1 MLFAFRSLLQI
12 QDLPR
17 HDLLSQ
23 DLGDSLYGAPDT
35 SPQAT
40 SLDWSDL
47 SLLLIFLQY
56 PGKLDNKQ
64 SLVFCNLIITGN
76 CRPVRK
82 LVCYIYP
89 SRESFLFIK
98 FNDSFYNNLTLKVQ
112 NKILE
117 NTAHIYCFQYWLC
130 GFFNIYWIPILV
142 DFILELI
149 HENEYSLKFNNHNDI
164 VLTESVVMNL
174 RTGIFLKLWFSLNP
188 RKLMPSNIHE
198 TLTTA

>member
-56 PGKLDNKQ
+56 TGKLDNKQ

-89 SRESFLFIK
+89 SRESFLFIR
-98 FNDSFYNNLTLKVQ
+98 FYDSFYNNLIDFEGLSCIRRISRSRIIVLADGG
-112 NKILE
+112 NKIKFLKIQF
-117 NTAHIYCFQYWLC
+117 IYIAFST
-130 GFFNIYWIPILV
+130 G
-142 DFILELI
+142 
-149 HENEYSLKFNNHNDI
+149 
-164 VLTESVVMNL
+164 SVVSS
-174 RTGIFLKLWFSLNP
+174 IFIVYQF
-188 RKLMPSNIHE
+188 
-198 TLTTA
+198 